1 MPRRLSPGQQA
12 RLTNLRQPAR
22 CPLCAP
28 KTEVSG
34 LARHIRFTLR
44 IRHRQLPRHVRL
56 VPCADIFFEAN
67 LVISRAAR
75 FKRTTKILR
84 RELVHE
90 R

>member
-1 MPRRLSPGQQA
+1 MAELGHSRRFDRTPI
-12 RLTNLRQPAR
+12 T
-22 CPLCAP
+22 
-28 KTEVSG
+28 SG
-34 LARHIRFTLR
+34 LTRETGVLR
-44 IRHRQLPRHVRL
+44 CRRHVSK